1 MKIATLTK
9 STLMDNPARK
19 SLIDALAKEGGF
31 DIVEIS
37 ADGNIPVDCQRL
49 LVFGGDGTMLD
60 AAVKAAKVGIP
71 VVGVNLGNLG
81 FLTQFEAGESPE
93 RIADAL
99 EHGELHRKMLL
110 ECKTVKG
117 NFLALNDV
125 VLKSAGSR
133 PVTVSLYVNS
143 HFSDSYRS
151 DGVIV
156 ATPTGST
163 AYSLSAGGP
172 VIAPDLDAIVV
183 NPVCPHTLHSRPLV
197 VGGDAEIRLE
207 LSAEESANLVVD
219 GKIVAE
225 LAENSVIMISKSS
238 VYAAFICENGD
249 GFYEK
254 LLDKMNRWGTT
265 P

>member
-1 MKIATLTK
+1 MRIATLTK

-19 SLIDALAKEGGF
+19 SLIDALIRDGGF

-37 ADGNIPVDCQRL
+37 ADGNIPADCQRL

-81 FLTQFEAGESPE
+81 FLTQFESGESAQK
-93 RIADAL
+93 IAETL
-99 EHGELHRKMLL
+99 RYGELHKKMLL
-110 ECKTVKG
+110 ECKTSKG
-117 NFLALNDV
+117 NFLALNDA

-133 PVTVSLYVNS
+133 PVTVSLYVNG

-172 VIAPDLDAIVV
+172 VIAPDLDAIVI

-197 VGGDAEIRLE
+197 VGGNAEIRLE
-207 LSAEESANLVVD
+207 LSAEQTANLIVD
-219 GKIVAE
+219 GKPVAE
-225 LAENSVIMISKSS
+225 LGENSVIMVSKSS
-238 VYAAFICENGD
+238 VYAAFISDGDD

-254 LLDKMNRWGTT
+254 LLNKMNRWGTT